1 MRFRLLK
8 QEKRLMGGA
17 VIMTCA
23 FNYRAEQMKPFLHSL
38 RLYFKEEDV
47 VFSDI
52 APEILDTLVATYGI
66 RVVRDQRKR
75 FGPAIDRF

>member
-1 MRFRLLK
+1 
-8 QEKRLMGGA
+8 MGGA

-52 APEILDTLVATYGI
+52 PPEILDTLVATYGI

>member
-1 MRFRLLK
+1 
-8 QEKRLMGGA
+8 MGGA

-47 VFSDI
+47 VFRTSH
-52 APEILDTLVATYGI
+52 LKFSI
-66 RVVRDQRKR
+66 RLW
-75 FGPAIDRF
+75 PLTE

>member
-1 MRFRLLK
+1 
-8 QEKRLMGGA
+8 MGGA
-17 VIMTCA
+17 VIMTCS
-23 FNYRAEQMKPFLHSL
+23 FNFRAEQKKPFLHSL

-52 APEILDTLVATYGI
+52 VSEILDTLVATYGI
-66 RVVRDQRKR
+66 RVVRDQPQR